1 MTSVTFDDKNHKYG
15 KNLLLKLDWETLGQL
30 DLEQVVDII
39 IEQALATEKLNKRI
53 LELEQEVE
61 KLYP

>member
-1 MTSVTFDDKNHKYG
+1 MTFDDKNHKYG